1 MRSLFPVLALLTIT
15 FNTYAQSTC
24 PEFAASSNI
33 YAGLEIGSRGMK
45 PTIVRFEEAE
55 NGKTSFITMSKD
67 LMPMNTNP
75 AKAKTKADIDC
86 TVDRVVRYVNVFRND
101 PYNVPD
107 SRITLIMSSGL
118 KGKLIE
124 NGRDSLLHYLKDKV
138 KRQTGLTLLELSEK
152 EEGEDKVNHLAVD
165 EEYPYQQVHV
175 FDIGSGN
182 ITGGYCDKKAG
193 QSVASFATDGSINSI
208 ANFVKDAIQK
218 NNWVLTNP
226 YDRAKIAQLA
236 SQHYTE
242 KHLSQMQFGANPTN
256 VVCGGGTAFTMMTWF
271 KAESFGDKRLNNFF
285 PAYVNDYYN
294 TLIDSKDKEEFF
306 KENRAKDNSP
316 LTWKGKARLADAKP
330 IFNDLEL
337 LVGAAILKTIC
348 DDLAK
353 KGTKNFYFDD
363 QMLNSGLRYYLYK
376 KYKGMA
382 TAQN

>member
-1 MRSLFPVLALLTIT
+1 
-15 FNTYAQSTC
+15 
-24 PEFAASSNI
+24 
-33 YAGLEIGSRGMK
+33 
-45 PTIVRFEEAE
+45 
-55 NGKTSFITMSKD
+55 
-67 LMPMNTNP
+67 
-75 AKAKTKADIDC
+75 
-86 TVDRVVRYVNVFRND
+86 
-101 PYNVPD
+101 VPD

>member
-1 MRSLFPVLALLTIT
+1 MRILVTILTVLTLT
-15 FNTYAQSTC
+15 FNTIAQNC
-24 PEFAASSNI
+24 PEFAASSTI

-67 LMPMNTNP
+67 LMPINTNP
-75 AKAKTKADIDC
+75 AKAKNKADIDC

-118 KGKLIE
+118 KGKLLE

-165 EEYPYQQVHV
+165 EEYPFQQVHV

-182 ITGGYCDKKAG
+182 ITGGYCDKKVG
-193 QSVASFATDGSINSI
+193 TGVASFATDGSINSI
-208 ANFVKDAIQK
+208 TNSVKEEMQK
-218 NNWVLTNP
+218 HNWVLTNP
-226 YDRAKIAQLA
+226 YDRAKIAQYA
-236 SQHYTE
+236 CDIFAAR
-242 KHLSQMQFGANPTN
+242 HLKQMNFGTNPTN
-256 VVCGGGTAFTMMTWF
+256 VVCGGGTPFVMMAWF

-285 PAYVNDYYN
+285 TAYVNDYYN
-294 TLIDSKDKEEFF
+294 TVIDSKDKEEFF
-306 KENRAKDNSP
+306 KDNRAKDNSP
-316 LTWKGKARLADAKP
+316 LTWKGKSRLADAKP
-330 IFNDLEL
+330 IFNDIEL

-376 KYKGMA
+376 KYKGLA